1 MSIATRRP
9 STNRIIL
16 RNVSWETYE
25 RLLKD
30 LENRSSPRLTYD
42 RGVLEIMSRHF
53 EHDRAKEILGYI
65 AVAALEETGVDF
77 ESAAPTTYKRE
88 DLERGFEPD
97 GSFYIR
103 SAQLVR
109 RKKRLDMTVDPPPDL
124 VLEIDV
130 SGDSM
135 DKLPLYA
142 AMQVQEVWRFKDR
155 SVEIRILEEARYVR
169 RAKSLAI
176 PVLDSKLISE
186 LMEASL
192 HMQRPAWAR
201 HVRRRIREL
210 LEASRA

>member
-1 MSIATRRP
+1 
-9 STNRIIL
+9 
-16 RNVSWETYE
+16 
-25 RLLKD
+25 
-30 LENRSSPRLTYD
+30 
-42 RGVLEIMSRHF
+42 
-53 EHDRAKEILGYI
+53 
-65 AVAALEETGVDF
+65 
-77 ESAAPTTYKRE
+77 
-88 DLERGFEPD
+88 
-97 GSFYIR
+97 
-103 SAQLVR
+103 
-109 RKKRLDMTVDPPPDL
+109 MTVDPPPDL

-142 AMQVQEVWRFKDR
+142 AMQVQEVWRFRDR

-192 HMQRPAWAR
+192 PMQRPAWAR
-201 HVRRRIREL
+201 HVRGRIREL

>member
-1 MSIATRRP
+1 MCS
-9 STNRIIL
+9 S
-16 RNVSWETYE
+16 
-25 RLLKD
+25 D
-30 LENRSSPRLTYD
+30 L
-42 RGVLEIMSRHF
+42 
-53 EHDRAKEILGYI
+53 
-65 AVAALEETGVDF
+65 
-77 ESAAPTTYKRE
+77 E

-142 AMQVQEVWRFKDR
+142 AMQVQEVWRFRDR

-192 HMQRPAWAR
+192 HIQRPAWAR

>member
-42 RGVLEIMSRHF
+42 RGVLEIMSPHF

-65 AVAALEETGVDF
+65 AVAALEETDVDF
-77 ESAAPTTYKRE
+77 ESAASTTYKRE
-88 DLERGFEPD
+88 DLEP
-97 GSFYIR
+97 
-103 SAQLVR
+103 
-109 RKKRLDMTVDPPPDL
+109 
-124 VLEIDV
+124 
-130 SGDSM
+130 
-135 DKLPLYA
+135 
-142 AMQVQEVWRFKDR
+142 MQVQEVWRFKDR

-192 HMQRPAWAR
+192 PMQRTAWAR
-201 HVRRRIREL
+201 HVRGRIREL

>member
-1 MSIATRRP
+1 MSP
-9 STNRIIL
+9 
-16 RNVSWETYE
+16 
-25 RLLKD
+25 
-30 LENRSSPRLTYD
+30 
-42 RGVLEIMSRHF
+42 HF

-65 AVAALEETGVDF
+65 AVAALEETDVDF
-77 ESAAPTTYKRE
+77 ESAASTTYKRE

-97 GSFYIR
+97 EWFYIR

-109 RKKRLDMTVDPPPDL
+109 RKKRLDMTVDPPDL
-124 VLEIDV
+124 VIEIDV

-192 HMQRPAWAR
+192 PMQRPAWAR
-201 HVRRRIREL
+201 HVRGRIREL

>member
-42 RGVLEIMSRHF
+42 RGVLEIMSPHF

-65 AVAALEETGVDF
+65 AVAALEETDVDF
-77 ESAAPTTYKRE
+77 ESAASTTYKRE

-97 GSFYIR
+97 RSFYSR

-109 RKKRLDMTVDPPPDL
+109 RKKRLDITVDPPPDL

-142 AMQVQEVWRFKDR
+142 AMQVQEVCKDR